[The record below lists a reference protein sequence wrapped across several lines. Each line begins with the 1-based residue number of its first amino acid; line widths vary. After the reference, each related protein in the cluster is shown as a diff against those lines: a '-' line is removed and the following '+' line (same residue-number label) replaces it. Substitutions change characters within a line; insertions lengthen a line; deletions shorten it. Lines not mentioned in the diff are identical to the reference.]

1 MTRFFKI
8 LLVLFVLAVSVWVVF
23 ISVLPVLFIRQI
35 ERKHEIVLMGERSPI
50 LIQPRF
56 RVKNASFIWKNR
68 VELVQGDF
76 EIKLDPW
83 AWLKSRVWAMS
94 LQGDGSKLR
103 FLGDWLRKTGVKEV
117 QTTRLRL
124 ELDFADGEIRDIRQV
139 EVVSPNYQLQIQSRE
154 VRAS

>member
-1 MTRFFKI
+1 MTRFFKT
-8 LLVLFVLAVSVWVVF
+8 LLVFFVLAVSTWIAF
-23 ISVLPVLFIRQI
+23 MSVLPILFIRQI
-35 ERKHEIVLMGERSPI
+35 EKKHEIVLKGERNLI

-56 RVKNASFIWKNR
+56 KVKKASFVWKNR

-76 EIKLDPW
+76 EIMLDPW
-83 AWLKSRVWAMS
+83 AWVSSRLWAMS
-94 LQGDGSKLR
+94 LQGDGAKLR

-124 ELDFADGEIRDIRQV
+124 ALDFDDGEIREIRKV

-154 VRAS
+154 ARAS